1 MDLFLKISVLQ
12 TTFCW
17 PGDFENTDMFFE
29 WKSCWEIAAMC
40 YLSET
45 SPPPSKT
52 HTHTEG
58 LNYALW
64 PNPNWPGM
72 AGHTSAGKLPSN

>member
-29 WKSCWEIAAMC
+29 WKSCWEIAAMY

-45 SPPPSKT
+45 SPPRLKNT
-52 HTHTEG
+52 HTH
-58 LNYALW
+58 
-64 PNPNWPGM
+64 
-72 AGHTSAGKLPSN
+72 